1 MTETAQ
7 LADVILPAANL
18 YEKGGSVTN
27 SYGDLQ
33 LVQKAGDRAGV
44 RTDFE
49 MIVRVADKAGADIR
63 SLVPFG
69 KGLRAD
75 MGQSRGAQSGE
86 ADRHAVWLAANNL
99 EPKLSPF
106 DSWAILDEIQRL
118 VPGYN
123 LLRLQLLSGNDQH
136 LEPAAGAAVT
146 PNRRDLVLPSGDTLF
161 TSGTLG
167 RFSPAL
173 NDVQRYQG
181 NEPLIQI
188 HTAAE

>member
-1 MTETAQ
+1 MG
-7 LADVILPAANL
+7 ADV
-18 YEKGGSVTN
+18 
-27 SYGDLQ
+27 
-33 LVQKAGDRAGV
+33 KA
-44 RTDFE
+44 
-49 MIVRVADKAGADIR
+49 
-63 SLVPFG
+63 LVPFG

-75 MGQSRGAQSGE
+75 LGQTRGAQSGE
-86 ADRHAVWLAANNL
+86 ADRHAVWLTANNL
-99 EPKLSPF
+99 EPKVSPF
-106 DSWAILDEIQRL
+106 DPWAILDEIQRL
-118 VPGYN
+118 VPGYD

-136 LEPAAGAAVT
+136 LEPAAASAVSA
-146 PNRRDLVLPSGDTLF
+146 NRRDLVLPSGDTLF